1 MESASSAVP
10 GTGGASR
17 SVPPAGMEQD
27 VQHTPTPAPAPGTSP
42 GCFGCRV
49 GPRALVSVTGA
60 AGSGSP
66 RSAEWVGAYALPE
79 GRLGH
84 YSPWLVWGGQ
94 RKTSPGAGG
103 AAELQARAGAQLIP
117 VLSSGALWH
126 FVPWQGHR
134 VAGGGW
140 CQLLRSS
147 LSIGLQCTSAGL
159 GNNKLQQGLLLMF
172 KKTEAK

>member
-17 SVPPAGMEQD
+17 SVLPAGMEQD

-66 RSAEWVGAYALPE
+66 RSAEWVPMPYLRDASAITAHG
-79 GRLGH
+79 
-84 YSPWLVWGGQ
+84 WWGGDSGKPPQ
-94 RKTSPGAGG
+94 EQE
-103 AAELQARAGAQLIP
+103 ELRSFRP
-117 VLSSGALWH
+117 VQELSS
-126 FVPWQGHR
+126 
-134 VAGGGW
+134 
-140 CQLLRSS
+140 S
-147 LSIGLQCTSAGL
+147 LC
-159 GNNKLQQGLLLMF
+159 
-172 KKTEAK
+172 